1 MFAQEKSPDARLLR
15 WFLVFGAIGL
25 AIAIVLTFLMQSD
38 RFPTQIALTLWP
50 TSMVGLIDPRTFWSQ
65 LTVGMIT
72 FGGQFL
78 LYGFVGLSIGFAILS
93 IRKLVRRTRS
103 S

>member
-1 MFAQEKSPDARLLR
+1 MFVQEDSPDARLLR
-15 WFLVFGAIGL
+15 WFLSFGAIGL
-25 AIAIVLTFLMQSD
+25 GIAIVLTFLMRSD
-38 RFPTQIALTLWP
+38 RFPTQIMLALWP
-50 TSMVGLIDPRTFWSQ
+50 TSMVALIDPRTFWSQ
-65 LTVGMIT
+65 LTVGTFT

-78 LYGFVGLSIGFAILS
+78 LYGFVGLCIGFAVFS